1 MSLNQKGIASIILI
15 VGALA
20 LVLIVIGLIFFGSSL
35 TKKSAQS
42 EKIQTF
48 SLKNDPASTKD
59 CQDKDYG
66 GCDEGSE
73 HASWKDDGKP

>member
-1 MSLNQKGIASIILI
+1 MDQKGFAPIILVI
-15 VGALA
+15 GALLLA
-20 LVLIVIGLIFFGSSL
+20 SLAIGLIFFGSNL

-48 SLKNDPASTKD
+48 SLKNDPNLKT

-66 GCDEGSE
+66 GCDEGQE